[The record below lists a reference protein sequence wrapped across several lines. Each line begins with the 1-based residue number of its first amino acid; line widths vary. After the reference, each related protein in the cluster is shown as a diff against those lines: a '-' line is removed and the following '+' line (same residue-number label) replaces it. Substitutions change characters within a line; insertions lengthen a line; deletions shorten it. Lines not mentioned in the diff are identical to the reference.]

1 MGMLEMKRN
10 ALLMNSAINENMIEF
25 IEEIELDTQANYI
38 DIDVDVSKYKG
49 FIIYAELIHVKAS
62 NIWLYYGV
70 NGHAVKYMNQQL
82 SQHDTVPN
90 SANMPAPLIVTSAL
104 DGRTLFANFNT
115 ALSTLYE
122 DVNSIRISN
131 WINNNK
137 YDVGTKVYV
146 YGLKEDIVFQGGTI

>member
-1 MGMLEMKRN
+1 MKRN

-25 IEEIELDTQANYI
+25 IEEIELDTQAYYI

-49 FIIYAELIHVKAS
+49 FIICAELIHVNAN

-70 NGHAVKYMNQQL
+70 NGNAVRYVDSRL
-82 SQHDTVPN
+82 SQHDTIPN
-90 SANMPAPLIVTSAL
+90 STNVLAPLIVTSAV
-104 DGRTLFANFNT
+104 DGRTVFANFNT
-115 ALSTLYE
+115 SYSTLYE

-131 WINNNK
+131 WTPYNK

-146 YGLKEDIVFQGGTI
+146 YGLKEDIVFQGGTIWLN